1 MPRED
6 ILLAGA
12 LPGAA
17 AGLSVMTASLLTALD
32 PLGRVCL
39 LTHEISPVPYA
50 HRNGSDRPTISLGVQ
65 PLTVHGEAVLAGR
78 LHQGLVKTF
87 PVGWAVGSRYAE
99 SLRAA
104 GIPYFIWE
112 ATTLRDEMDTVSVG
126 AIRRSGR
133 GSGLGTLLYKS
144 LLPLNER
151 LEARA
156 YRQAEGVLALSQYTA
171 RRIRALHALDDDKV
185 RVLLPPVT
193 AAFLASLRQ
202 AQTSRRSAT
211 QIATGKQGPLRLL
224 SVGRVDDPRKNFS
237 LLREAFVSLRS
248 AGISVT
254 LTVVGPYSDE
264 WRRAQRL
271 DEGSG
276 VVFTGSVDHDHLP
289 VVLLDH
295 DVLVVS
301 SRQEGFGIVVAEA
314 MHAGLSVVST
324 RCGGPE
330 QVLNESGGGILVDHT
345 PQALA
350 RAVRALAGDPT
361 LRTAMGSRARAYAQQ
376 ELSAA
381 RFGERVAKEL
391 ESLREVARAKTPD
404 PA

>member
-1 MPRED
+1 MRPRDD

-32 PLGRVCL
+32 PLGRVCM

-50 HRNGSDRPTISLGVQ
+50 RRNGGDRPTISLGVQ

-78 LHQGLVKTF
+78 LHRGLLKTF

-104 GIPYFIWE
+104 GIPYLIWE

-171 RRIRALHALDDDKV
+171 SRVRALHALDDDKV

-193 AAFLASLRQ
+193 AAFFAALHRARSSRELAGVSGTTEAR
-202 AQTSRRSAT
+202 
-211 QIATGKQGPLRLL
+211 PVRLL
-224 SVGRVDDPRKNFS
+224 FVGRVDDPRKNFP
-237 LLREAFVSLRS
+237 LLRDAFLRLRR
-248 AGISVT
+248 AAVPVT
-254 LTVVGPYSDE
+254 LTVVGPHSVGWRSAQGLDDE
-264 WRRAQRL
+264 
-271 DEGSG
+271 SG
-276 VVFTGSVDHDHLP
+276 VSFAGSVDHEELP
-289 VVLLDH
+289 GVLLDH
-295 DVLVVS
+295 DILVVS
-301 SRQEGFGIVVAEA
+301 SQQEGFGIVVAEA
-314 MHAGLSVVST
+314 MHAGLAVVST

-330 QVLNESGGGILVDHT
+330 QVLRESNGGVLVEHT
-345 PQALA
+345 SEALA
-350 RAVRALAGDPT
+350 SAIGTLADDPAR
-361 LRTAMGSRARAYAQQ
+361 RTEMGARARAYAER
-376 ELSAA
+376 ELSAG
-381 RFGERVAKEL
+381 RFQERVAQEL
-391 ESLREVARAKTPD
+391 ELLRAAATLKSRA
-404 PA
+404 

>member
-1 MPRED
+1 MPRDD

-50 HRNGSDRPTISLGVQ
+50 RRNGSDRPTISLGVQ

-78 LHQGLVKTF
+78 LHRGLVKTF

-144 LLPLNER
+144 LLPLNDR

-171 RRIRALHALDDDKV
+171 SRIRALHALDDDKV

-193 AAFLASLRQ
+193 AAFLSALQR
-202 AQTSRRSAT
+202 ARRSSGPGRESGTAE
-211 QIATGKQGPLRLL
+211 GKPIRLL
-224 SVGRVDDPRKNFS
+224 FVGRVDDPRKNFP
-237 LLREAFVSLRS
+237 LLRDAFLRLRR
-248 AGISVT
+248 AAVPVT
-254 LTVVGPYSDE
+254 LTVVGPHSVGWRSAQGLDDE
-264 WRRAQRL
+264 
-271 DEGSG
+271 SG
-276 VVFTGSVDHDHLP
+276 VSFAGSVDHEELP
-289 VVLLDH
+289 GVLLDH
-295 DVLVVS
+295 DILVVS
-301 SRQEGFGIVVAEA
+301 SQQEGFGIVVAEA
-314 MHAGLSVVST
+314 MHAGLAVVST

-330 QVLNESGGGILVDHT
+330 QVLRESNGGVLVEHT
-345 PQALA
+345 SEALA
-350 RAVRALAGDPT
+350 SAIGTLADDPAR
-361 LRTAMGSRARAYAQQ
+361 RTEMGARARAYAER
-376 ELSAA
+376 ELSAG
-381 RFGERVAKEL
+381 RFQERVAQEL
-391 ESLREVARAKTPD
+391 ELLRAAATLKSRA
-404 PA
+404 

>member
-1 MPRED
+1 MIPRDD

-65 PLTVHGEAVLAGR
+65 PLTVHGEAALAGR
-78 LHQGLVKTF
+78 LHRGLVKTF

-156 YRQAEGVLALSQYTA
+156 YRQAQGVLALSQYTA
-171 RRIRALHALDDDKV
+171 SRIRALHALDDDKV

-193 AAFLASLRQ
+193 AAFLSALQR
-202 AQTSRRSAT
+202 ARRSSAPGRESDT
-211 QIATGKQGPLRLL
+211 AEGKPIRLL
-224 SVGRVDDPRKNFS
+224 FVGRVDDPRKNFP
-237 LLREAFVSLRS
+237 LLRDAFLRLRR
-248 AGISVT
+248 AAVPVT
-254 LTVVGPYSDE
+254 LTVVGPHSVE
-264 WRRAQRL
+264 WRSAQGL
-271 DEGSG
+271 DDQSG
-276 VVFTGSVDHDHLP
+276 VSFAGSVDHNDLP
-289 VVLLDH
+289 GVLLDH
-295 DVLVVS
+295 EILVVS

-314 MHAGLSVVST
+314 MHAGLAVVST

-330 QVLNESGGGILVDHT
+330 QVLRESNGGVLVEHSSE
-345 PQALA
+345 ALA
-350 RAVRALAGDPT
+350 AAIGTLAGDAA
-361 LRTAMGSRARAYAQQ
+361 LRTEMGARARAYAER
-376 ELSAA
+376 ELSSG
-381 RFGERVAKEL
+381 RFQERVAHQLEL
-391 ESLREVARAKTPD
+391 LRPAATLKFRA
-404 PA
+404 

>member
-1 MPRED
+1 MRPRDD

-32 PLGRVCL
+32 PLGRVCM

-50 HRNGSDRPTISLGVQ
+50 RRNGGDRPTISLGVQ

-78 LHQGLVKTF
+78 LHRGLLKTF

-104 GIPYFIWE
+104 GIPYLIWE

-133 GSGLGTLLYKS
+133 GSGLVTLLYKS

-171 RRIRALHALDDDKV
+171 SRVRALHALDDDKV

-193 AAFLASLRQ
+193 AAFFAALHRARSSRELAGVSGTTEAR
-202 AQTSRRSAT
+202 
-211 QIATGKQGPLRLL
+211 PVRLL
-224 SVGRVDDPRKNFS
+224 FVGRVDDPRKNFP
-237 LLREAFVSLRS
+237 LLRDAFLRLRR
-248 AGISVT
+248 AAVPVT
-254 LTVVGPYSDE
+254 LTVVGPHSVGWRSAQGLDDE
-264 WRRAQRL
+264 
-271 DEGSG
+271 SG
-276 VVFTGSVDHDHLP
+276 VSFAGSVDHEELP
-289 VVLLDH
+289 GVLLDH
-295 DVLVVS
+295 DILVVS
-301 SRQEGFGIVVAEA
+301 SQQEGFGIVVAEA
-314 MHAGLSVVST
+314 MHAGLAVVST

-330 QVLNESGGGILVDHT
+330 QVLRESNGGVLVEHT
-345 PQALA
+345 SEALA
-350 RAVRALAGDPT
+350 SAIGTLADDPAR
-361 LRTAMGSRARAYAQQ
+361 RTEMGARARAYAER
-376 ELSAA
+376 ELSAG
-381 RFGERVAKEL
+381 RFQERVAQEL
-391 ESLREVARAKTPD
+391 ELLRAAATLKSRA
-404 PA
+404 

>member
-78 LHQGLVKTF
+78 LHRGLVKTF

-156 YRQAEGVLALSQYTA
+156 YRQAEGVLALSLYTA

-193 AAFLASLRQ
+193 AAFLSALQR
-202 AQTSRRSAT
+202 ARRSSGPGRESGTAE
-211 QIATGKQGPLRLL
+211 GKPIRLL
-224 SVGRVDDPRKNFS
+224 FVGRVDDPRKNFP
-237 LLREAFVSLRS
+237 LLRDAFLRLRR
-248 AGISVT
+248 AAVPVT
-254 LTVVGPYSDE
+254 LTVVGPHSVGWRSAQGLDDE
-264 WRRAQRL
+264 
-271 DEGSG
+271 SG
-276 VVFTGSVDHDHLP
+276 VSFAGSVDHNDLP
-289 VVLLDH
+289 GVLLDH
-295 DVLVVS
+295 EIRVVS

-314 MHAGLSVVST
+314 MHAGLAVVST

-330 QVLNESGGGILVDHT
+330 QVLRESNGGVLVEHT
-345 PQALA
+345 SEALA
-350 RAVRALAGDPT
+350 AAIGTLAGDAA
-361 LRTAMGSRARAYAQQ
+361 LRTEMGARARAYAERELSSGRFQARVAQ
-376 ELSAA
+376 ELEFLRAA
-381 RFGERVAKEL
+381 AALK
-391 ESLREVARAKTPD
+391 SRA
-404 PA
+404 